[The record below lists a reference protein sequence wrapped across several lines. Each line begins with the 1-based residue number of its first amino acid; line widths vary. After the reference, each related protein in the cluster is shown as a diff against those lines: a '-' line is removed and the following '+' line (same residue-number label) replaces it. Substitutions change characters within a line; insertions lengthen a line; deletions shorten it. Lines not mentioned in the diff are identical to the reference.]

1 MLVERKKPDIIAIW
15 KVKLKIPKKRT
26 ELDYVIPGYSL
37 HPVSLDSDIGW
48 GIILYSFFD
57 W

>member
-48 GIILYSFFD
+48 GIIIYSFFD